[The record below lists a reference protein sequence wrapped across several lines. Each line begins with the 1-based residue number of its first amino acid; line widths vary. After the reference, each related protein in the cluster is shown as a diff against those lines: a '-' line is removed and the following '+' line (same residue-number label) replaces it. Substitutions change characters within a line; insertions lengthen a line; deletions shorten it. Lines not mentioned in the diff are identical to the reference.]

1 MGVIFETGDL
11 VSPKPKWASA
21 SIFTLRVY
29 TKMLIYF
36 VGRSKKI
43 DVEIFP
49 SNIYRWQFVFQL
61 WWNFVSDFFS
71 QKIGVGGAA
80 ASELN
85 IEGWELTFD
94 MTWKKSGLVVLVRL
108 FSCSTTKELQSFFLK
123 KWDHL
128 RLSLDNWNQLNT
140 FLFSVFGFFKK
151 WQNYEGQYWK
161 LCHQE

>member
-123 KWDHL
+123 KNEIIYVWA
-128 RLSLDNWNQLNT
+128 
-140 FLFSVFGFFKK
+140 
-151 WQNYEGQYWK
+151 
-161 LCHQE
+161 